1 MSLTEDQRMRRDR
14 NQGFCFVGNFETLT
28 NQVEMS
34 RRQRDRGRSQDR
46 WVLAV
51 NIGVFSNSGDLKS

>member
-1 MSLTEDQRMRRDR
+1 MRRDR